1 MKYHVGCGFF
11 GVYAGILDGKNQNKW
26 KDKTN
31 CTDEAICA
39 VRDYM
44 AQEFFEDFDKPKNNT
59 GCYTWTLQDGR
70 IIELRITIK
79 EQD

>member
-11 GVYAGILDGKNQNKW
+11 GIYAGILDGKNQNKW
-26 KDKTN
+26 KDKTD

-44 AQEFFEDFDKPKNNT
+44 AQEFIGDFHKPKDNT
-59 GCYTWTLQDGR
+59 GGVIRGSCKTV
-70 IIELRITIK
+70 EL
-79 EQD
+79 

>member
-11 GVYAGILDGKNQNKW
+11 GIYAGILDGKNQNKW
-26 KDKTN
+26 KDKTD

-44 AQEFFEDFDKPKNNT
+44 AQEFIGDFHKPKDNT
-59 GCYTWTLQDGR
+59 GGYTWELQDGR
-70 IIELRITIK
+70 IVELRITIK
-79 EQD
+79 EQA

>member
-11 GVYAGILDGKNQNKW
+11 GIYAGILDGKNQNKW
-26 KDKTN
+26 KDKTD

-44 AQEFFEDFDKPKNNT
+44 AQEFIGDFYKPKDNT
-59 GCYTWTLQDGR
+59 GGLYVGVAR
-70 IIELRITIK
+70 R
-79 EQD
+79 